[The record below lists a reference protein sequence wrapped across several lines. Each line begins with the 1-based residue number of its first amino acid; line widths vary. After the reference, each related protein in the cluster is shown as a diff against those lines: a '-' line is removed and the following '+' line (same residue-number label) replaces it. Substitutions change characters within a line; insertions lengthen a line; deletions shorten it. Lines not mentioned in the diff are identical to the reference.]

1 MNKLYQIVLK
11 MQNKDANKQKSSS
24 VKIPE
29 VKKKKSLLSSIKI

>member
-24 VKIPE
+24 VKISE
-29 VKKKKSLLSSIKI
+29 VKKTKSLLSSIKI